1 MRTQIAVTRPVTTI
15 GLDEVGRGSLAG
27 PVVAGACWLNPR
39 RRNVRIA
46 DSKALTLTEREK
58 AFAWIAQH
66 CKYGIGMVSAT
77 EIDDIGILAATE
89 KAMQLAI
96 VDLKRHIEPEYLL
109 VDGRDKFTFAY
120 PHTSIIRGDQK
131 ERCISAASIVA
142 KVIRDRLMTD
152 LAVSFPEYGFDR
164 HKGYGTDI
172 HCSAI
177 RKHGLCVLHRRSFV
191 GRIISG
197 ENDSDNLSVTQNPQ

>member
-1 MRTQIAVTRPVTTI
+1 MPTQVATARSVITI

-27 PVVAGACWLNPR
+27 PVVAGACWLNPK

-46 DSKALTLTEREK
+46 DSKALTLIEREK
-58 AFAWIAQH
+58 AFTWIARH

-77 EIDDIGILAATE
+77 EIDEIGILAATE

-96 VDLKRHIEPEYLL
+96 VDLKRHIEPEHLL
-109 VDGRDKFTFAY
+109 VDGRDKFRFAY
-120 PHTSIIRGDQK
+120 PHTSIIRGDAK

-152 LAVSFPEYGFDR
+152 LATSFPEYGFER
-164 HKGYGTDI
+164 HKGYGTDL
-172 HCSAI
+172 HCNAI
-177 RKHGLCVLHRRSFV
+177 RKHGLCALHRRSFM
-191 GRIISG
+191 GRIIA
-197 ENDSDNLSVTQNPQ
+197 

>member
-1 MRTQIAVTRPVTTI
+1 MPLRTATTRSVITI

-27 PVVAGACWLNPR
+27 PVVAGACWLNPK
-39 RRNVRIA
+39 RRNVRIT
-46 DSKALTLTEREK
+46 DSKALTLADREK
-58 AFAWIAQH
+58 AFVWIAQH

-96 VDLKRHIEPEYLL
+96 TDLKRHIEPGHLL
-109 VDGRDKFTFAY
+109 VDGRDKFRFTY

-142 KVIRDRLMTD
+142 KVVRDRLMTD
-152 LAVSFPEYGFDR
+152 LATSFPEYGFER
-164 HKGYGTDI
+164 HKGYGTDM

-177 RKHGLCVLHRRSFV
+177 RKHGLCALHRRSFV
-191 GRIISG
+191 GRII
-197 ENDSDNLSVTQNPQ
+197 TA